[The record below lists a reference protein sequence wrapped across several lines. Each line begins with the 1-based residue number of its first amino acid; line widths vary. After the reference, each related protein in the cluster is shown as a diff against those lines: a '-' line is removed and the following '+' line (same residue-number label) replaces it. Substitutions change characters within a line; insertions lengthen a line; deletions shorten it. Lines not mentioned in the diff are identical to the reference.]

1 MEDRYREEM
10 EIKFKKQA
18 DQMEKQIQETQ
29 EKLMAAQ
36 EQVQA
41 AQEQAQKERT
51 LLAESM
57 KIMMTSLNMTV
68 EEVMSKMG
76 IPPEKQ
82 TIYRNLIKNG

>member
-1 MEDRYREEM
+1 
-10 EIKFKKQA
+10 
-18 DQMEKQIQETQ
+18 
-29 EKLMAAQ
+29 
-36 EQVQA
+36 
-41 AQEQAQKERT
+41 
-51 LLAESM
+51 M